1 MPTMFD
7 PESIY
12 SVAIEK
18 CEREIRAD
26 ETEIGRLRRD
36 RDWWRD
42 YAAALQRR
50 LREAKRRPSFFV
62 VEDDR

>member
-1 MPTMFD
+1 MFD

-26 ETEIGRLRRD
+26 ETENGRLRRD
-36 RDWWRD
+36 RDWRRD
-42 YAAALQRR
+42 YAAALQKR
-50 LREAKRRPSFFV
+50 LREAERRPSVFV
-62 VEDDR
+62 VEGDQ